1 MARKVRR
8 RVGGNRRR
16 KPKPP
21 ERRAAPKPPRKTGA
35 PRRELPLFVIQKHQA
50 SRLHY
55 DFRLEVDG
63 VLKSWAVPKGPSV
76 DPKDKRLAVEVE
88 DHPLDYAGFE
98 GVIADGE
105 YGAGAVIVWDAGT
118 YRQLVSDNAGAPQSM
133 AEALEGGFAEVWLQ
147 GQKVRGGYKL
157 VRARL
162 GGSDR
167 NWLLIK
173 KHDAEADARRNP
185 VATEPRSVL
194 TRRTIEEVAAGAAA
208 AGKACAGEEAG

>member
-1 MARKVRR
+1 VARKVRR
-8 RVGGNRRR
+8 PVGGKRRR
-16 KPKPP
+16 KPKTPKC
-21 ERRAAPKPPRKTGA
+21 RAAPRAPRKTRA
-35 PRRELPLFVIQKHQA
+35 PQREGPLFVIQKHQA

-118 YRQLVSDNAGAPQSM
+118 YRQLVSADAGAPQSM
-133 AEALEGGFAEVWLQ
+133 AEALEGGFAEVWLR

-185 VATEPRSVL
+185 VATELRSVL
-194 TRRTIEEVAAGAAA
+194 TGRTIGEVAA
-208 AGKACAGEEAG
+208 AGNARGGEDPG

>member
-8 RVGGNRRR
+8 PVDGKRRR
-16 KPKPP
+16 KPKAPQ
-21 ERRAAPKPPRKTGA
+21 RRAAPRAPRKTRA
-35 PRRELPLFVIQKHQA
+35 PQRERPLFVIQKHQA

-63 VLKSWAVPKGPSV
+63 VLRSWAVPKGPSV

-88 DHPLDYAGFE
+88 DHRLDYAGFE

-118 YRQLVSDNAGAPQSM
+118 YRQLVSDDEGAPQSM
-133 AEALEGGFAEVWLQ
+133 AEALEGGFAEVWLR

-173 KHDAEADARRNP
+173 KHDAAADARRNP

-194 TRRTIEEVAAGAAA
+194 TGRTIGEVAA
-208 AGKACAGEEAG
+208 AGNARGGEDPG